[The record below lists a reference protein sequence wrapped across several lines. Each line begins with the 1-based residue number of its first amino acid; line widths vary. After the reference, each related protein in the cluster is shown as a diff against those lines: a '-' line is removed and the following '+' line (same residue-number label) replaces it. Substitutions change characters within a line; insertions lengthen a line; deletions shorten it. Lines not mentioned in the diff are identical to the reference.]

1 MLKIFQIPYI
11 KFANVT
17 GFSNMQME
25 WNYSPDKFGKEVEVK
40 NMSRRGLKNH
50 LNYNET
56 FYIAL
61 IKNYRDMGWFS
72 EADDCYYTY
81 RAEKRKDLLKK
92 LNNEKKDDGNNPT
105 TIIRW
110 LNKTKTYGEYVLLDW
125 TFGYGV
131 KPSKIF
137 RTFLI
142 FWITFSFYYVGF
154 LRSKY
159 GEKLPWWKA
168 WNPIYKPSRF
178 AWALLYSL
186 DKLTPAIKLDSL
198 KSLNPN
204 VFIKQSSKRVIYV
217 ERLQNLLGW
226 YWFALFLILFSR
238 VWIR

>member
-1 MLKIFQIPYI
+1 
-11 KFANVT
+11 
-17 GFSNMQME
+17 
-25 WNYSPDKFGKEVEVK
+25 
-40 NMSRRGLKNH
+40 
-50 LNYNET
+50 
-56 FYIAL
+56 
-61 IKNYRDMGWFS
+61 MGWFA

-81 RAEKRKDLLKK
+81 RVEKRKNLLAKLNEPRGDDKNEPPAKGKFWKK
-92 LNNEKKDDGNNPT
+92 L
-105 TIIRW
+105 I
-110 LNKTKTYGEYVLLDW
+110 LYGEYFLLDF

-131 KPSKIF
+131 KPLKIL

-142 FWITFSFYYVGF
+142 LWISFSFYYVGF

-204 VFIKQSSKRVIYV
+204 VFVKRCSKRVIYV
-217 ERLQNLLGW
+217 ERFQNLLGW